1 MRSEVIIPLEVGAL
15 VLEVEG
21 SGSESSGRIKATWS
35 DWATAG
41 AAETAAKREESR
53 GGQQEEDGDDV
64 VFCEAEAIAKD
75 SLFRRFQHHN
85 RYQDSTL
92 TCRYGDSPSFSSD
105 LPPRNR
111 RRREICNTTVTKEIS
126 RKKKQQSSKM
136 IKRETL
142 HSTFIQK
149 WSHVCECSFSLLFTS
164 PPHLF
169 LLKVT
174 NFLIIAQKSL
184 DESKNIWW
192 I

>member
-1 MRSEVIIPLEVGAL
+1 MRSEVVIPLEVGAL
-15 VLEVEG
+15 VLEG

-53 GGQQEEDGDDV
+53 GVQQEEDGDDV

-92 TCRYGDSPSFSSD
+92 TCRYGDSLSFSSD

-126 RKKKQQSSKM
+126 RIKKMKQSLKT

-142 HSTFIQK
+142 HSTFIEK
-149 WSHVCECSFSLLFTS
+149 MKSRVWVFFFPSFSLH
-164 PPHLF
+164 HLIF
-169 LLKVT
+169 
-174 NFLIIAQKSL
+174 FI
-184 DESKNIWW
+184 
-192 I
+192 